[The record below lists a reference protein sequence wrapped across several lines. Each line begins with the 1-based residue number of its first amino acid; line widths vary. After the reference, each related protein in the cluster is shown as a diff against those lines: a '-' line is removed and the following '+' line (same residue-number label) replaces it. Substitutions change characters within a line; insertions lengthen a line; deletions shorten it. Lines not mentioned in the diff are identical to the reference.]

1 MPIKSTNFQVPF
13 DGRFK
18 VSDSPT
24 ILSNSKMTDKDA
36 KKALKTEIKR
46 LAELQDRLY
55 AADTHA
61 ILLVFQAMD
70 AAGKDS
76 TIRAVTSGVN
86 PAGFQVTSF
95 KTPSKQELEHDFLW
109 RTTQA
114 LPQRGRI
121 GIFNR
126 SHYEETLVV
135 RVHPEYL
142 AHQRLPDISEKIW
155 QERFEAIRNH
165 EKHLSQNGTVI
176 LKFWLNVSRAEQLN
190 RFTRRLERPEK
201 NWKFSG
207 GDLKE
212 SARWQ
217 DYMAAYESM
226 LNETSRP
233 YAPWFAIPA
242 DNKPIMRLTV
252 AKIIN
257 EALVDLDLKYPRMAQ
272 SEQAKIPEYLAAI
285 EQARSTL

>member
-13 DGRFK
+13 NGKFK
-18 VSDSPT
+18 VSHSATTLPN
-24 ILSNSKMTDKDA
+24 SNITDKSA
-36 KKALKTEIKR
+36 KKALKKEIKR

-61 ILLVFQAMD
+61 VLCVFQAMD

-142 AHQRLPDISEKIW
+142 AHQRLPKISENIW

-165 EKHLSQNGTVI
+165 EKHLSENGTLI
-176 LKFWLNVSRAEQLN
+176 LKFWLNVSREEQLN

-207 GDLKE
+207 NDLKE
-212 SARWQ
+212 SARWR

-233 YAPWFAIPA
+233 CAPWFAIPA

-252 AKIIN
+252 ASIIN
-257 EALVDLDLKYPRMAQ
+257 EALEDLNLKYPRMAQ
-272 SEQAKIPEYLAAI
+272 SEQARIPEYLAAI

>member
-1 MPIKSTNFQVPF
+1 MPIKSTDFQVPF
-13 DGRFK
+13 NGKFK
-18 VSDSPT
+18 VCDSPT
-24 ILSNSKMTDKDA
+24 ALSGTKMSDQSA
-36 KKALKTEIKR
+36 KKALKKEVKR
-46 LAELQDRLY
+46 LSTLQDRLY

-61 ILLVFQAMD
+61 VLLVFQAMD

-142 AHQRLPDISEKIW
+142 EHQRLPNISEHIW
-155 QERFEAIRNH
+155 QERFEAIRNY
-165 EKHLSQNGTVI
+165 EKHLRQNGTLI
-176 LKFWLNVSRAEQLN
+176 LKFWLNVSRKEQLN

-217 DYMAAYESM
+217 DYMDAYESM

-233 YAPWFAIPA
+233 YAPWFAVPA
-242 DNKPIMRLTV
+242 DNKAIMRLTV
-252 AKIIN
+252 ATIVN
-257 EALVDLDLKYPRMAQ
+257 EALENLELKYPRMAQ
-272 SEQAKIPEYLAAI
+272 SEQDKIPEYLAAI

>member
-13 DGRFK
+13 NGKFK
-18 VSDSPT
+18 VSHSATTFPN
-24 ILSNSKMTDKDA
+24 SNITDKSA
-36 KKALKTEIKR
+36 KKALKKEIKR

-61 ILLVFQAMD
+61 VLCVFQAMD

-142 AHQRLPDISEKIW
+142 AHQRLPKISENIW

-165 EKHLSQNGTVI
+165 EKHLSENGTLI
-176 LKFWLNVSRAEQLN
+176 LKFWLNVSREEQLN

-207 GDLKE
+207 NDLKE
-212 SARWQ
+212 SARWR

-233 YAPWFAIPA
+233 CAPWFAIPA

-252 AKIIN
+252 ASIIN
-257 EALVDLDLKYPRMAQ
+257 EALEDLNLKYPRMAQ
-272 SEQAKIPEYLAAI
+272 SEQARIPEYLAAI